1 MGSVQTVIQA
11 LHHAQ
16 AGEWKEAHDLID
28 ELEHPLAYWLH
39 ASLHREEGDQDNRL
53 QENDL
58 IARLGDV
65 SAVRCG
71 GTGGA
76 GGQPGVGDRTY
87 FPAAAP
93 WTRDVTTAAK
103 DANSDA
109 IIAWAIATSLCL
121 SRTAASCTRGG
132 ARTLMAAA
140 FAAGVWLRLS

>member
-16 AGEWKEAHDLID
+16 AGEWKDAHDLID

-87 FPAAAP
+87 FQRQHLGLGMSRP
-93 WTRDVTTAAK
+93 RQKMQTATL
-103 DANSDA
+103 S
-109 IIAWAIATSLCL
+109 SL
-121 SRTAASCTRGG
+121 G
-132 ARTLMAAA
+132 
-140 FAAGVWLRLS
+140 RLPPHCV